1 MARTDL
7 SLAAVVSPSDSDW
20 YIARVMAFFLSGR
33 SKASV
38 AMPSAMW
45 NFMDIFF
52 ALFFEYGA
60 AWIGA

>member
-1 MARTDL
+1 
-7 SLAAVVSPSDSDW
+7 
-20 YIARVMAFFLSGR
+20 MAFFLSGR